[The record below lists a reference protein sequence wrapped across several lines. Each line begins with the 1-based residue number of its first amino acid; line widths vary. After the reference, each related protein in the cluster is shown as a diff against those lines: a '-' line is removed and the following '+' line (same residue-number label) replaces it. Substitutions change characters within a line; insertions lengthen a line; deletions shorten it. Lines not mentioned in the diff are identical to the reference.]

1 MNVNVNY
8 LGRLG
13 NNMFQY
19 AFTSLALSKFCENDP
34 NMFSIHSI
42 PTTDQLNEIRNK
54 EARLTDNVN
63 MDFVRYGHYPVTHHI
78 TDYGHMEGAILSLD
92 EIADKL
98 VGIGT
103 TLYFDGYFQHK
114 SYYEGKRDFLKS
126 LFTPAKPKGSETAI
140 HIRLTDY
147 KDIGWS
153 LPESYYNEAISLAN
167 PSVLNVFTDEPNH
180 SYIQKL
186 KSHGANVICGDP
198 VGDLLLMASHEKII
212 MSRSSYS
219 WWAAVLSSATDVYYP
234 KPKTGFWSEKM
245 PHKDVAVNDPTFRFI
260 EF

>member
-19 AFTSLALSKFCENDP
+19 AFTALALAKFCENDSG
-34 NMFSIHSI
+34 MFDILSI
-42 PTTDQLNEIRNK
+42 PTTTQLDRIRNIK
-54 EARLTDNVN
+54 AILTESMNK
-63 MDFVRYGHYPVTHHI
+63 DFVRYASYPITHHI
-78 TDYGHMEGAILSLD
+78 TDYGHMEGSVLSMD
-92 EIADKL
+92 EIGDRP

-126 LFTPAKPKGSETAI
+126 LFLPIETNDNKTAI

-147 KDIGWS
+147 KEIGWS
-153 LPESYYNEAISLAN
+153 LPEAYYDEAIRLASPN
-167 PSVLNVFTDEPNH
+167 NLNVFTDEPTH
-180 SYIQKL
+180 PYIRKL
-186 KSHGANVICGDP
+186 KTQGANVISGDP
-198 VGDLLLMASHEKII
+198 VDDLLLMASHEKII
-212 MSRSSYS
+212 VSRSSYS
-219 WWAAVLSSATDVYYP
+219 WWGAILSSATDVYYP
-234 KPKTGFWSEKM
+234 RPKTGFWSQEM
-245 PHKDVAVNDPTFRFI
+245 PHKDVAINDPTFRFI